1 MISGFHPKMFA
12 STISEDKMLQSE
24 DIHKLAMKEVGDFLT
39 AQGFEFLAVNSQP
52 KKDPQ
57 FVCLKDQKLHF
68 IVVRGCLYPENPKN
82 FDAKLMEEVRDHG
95 IKYKATTYF
104 AGVGFANAEDYN
116 LPLTQNDSYA
126 VNFDGLQMVD

>member
-1 MISGFHPKMFA
+1 
-12 STISEDKMLQSE
+12 MLQSE

-39 AQGFEFLAVNSQP
+39 DQGFEFLAVNSQP